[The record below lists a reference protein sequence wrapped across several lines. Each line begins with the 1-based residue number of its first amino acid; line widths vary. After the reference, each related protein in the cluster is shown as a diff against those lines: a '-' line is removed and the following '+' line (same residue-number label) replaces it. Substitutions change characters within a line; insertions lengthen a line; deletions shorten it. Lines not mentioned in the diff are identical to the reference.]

1 MADFKKPLDPNWV
14 ATFSLKRNPEKIIK
28 PEMTPEEKKAIERR
42 PDLILTDSDKVNNKT
57 GKAYRKNFTVE
68 GVWMEASAYI
78 QEDKSLKI
86 TIKKTGTGNGAIA
99 QPAAQDLEEAPW

>member
-1 MADFKKPLDPNWV
+1 
-14 ATFSLKRNPEKIIK
+14 
-28 PEMTPEEKKAIERR
+28 
-42 PDLILTDSDKVNNKT
+42 
-57 GKAYRKNFTVE
+57 
-68 GVWMEASAYI
+68 MEASAYI